1 MRRLLLATT
10 LFGALTLAAAC
21 DDDDGTGPEPRG
33 RLRAVHAIADVA
45 TTDVYLDGD
54 KVKGALAYKG
64 ADGYRD
70 SETGARAVK
79 IRKAGAAADLVSV
92 NQSVQ
97 ADRDY
102 TIIAYGREAQPK
114 SLALTDDNAAPA
126 AGKGKLR
133 VVHAAAGQPNV
144 DVYVVESADDLE
156 EATAVA
162 TNLAPGA
169 ASAYVSVDADTY
181 LVILTGVGD
190 KTPVLAVADVDLTAG
205 KIRTVVAV
213 EKAGGG
219 TPLEGIALADR

>member
-1 MRRLLLATT
+1 MRRLLLAT
-10 LFGALTLAAAC
+10 LLGALTLTAAC
-21 DDDDGTGPEPRG
+21 DDDDGTGPEAQG
-33 RLRAVHAIADVA
+33 RLRAVHAIADIA
-45 TTDVYLDGD
+45 TADVYLDGN

-64 ADGYRD
+64 ADGYRVSD
-70 SETGARAVK
+70 AGAHTVK
-79 IRKAGAAADLVSV
+79 IREAGATTDLVSV
-92 NQSVQ
+92 NQTVQ
-97 ADRDY
+97 ADKDY
-102 TIIAYGREAQPK
+102 TIVAYGSEAQPK

-144 DVYVVESADDLE
+144 DVYVVKTQDDLE
-156 EATAVA
+156 DATAAA

-181 LVILTGVGD
+181 IVILTGVGN
-190 KTPVLAVADVDLTAG
+190 KTPVLSVPNVDLTAG

-219 TPLEGIALADR
+219 TPLEGIALADK